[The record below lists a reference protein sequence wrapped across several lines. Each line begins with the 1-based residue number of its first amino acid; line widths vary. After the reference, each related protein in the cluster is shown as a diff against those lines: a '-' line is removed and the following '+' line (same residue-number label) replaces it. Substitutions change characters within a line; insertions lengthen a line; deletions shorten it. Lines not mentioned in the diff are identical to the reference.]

1 MGMIRYFNG
10 HSYIIVRS
18 AVSICMPSH
27 DQNQPLHE
35 IAVQTD
41 KVDITS
47 VVLARPSVKEN
58 RVSVSVFA
66 AFHEIGRHLFYE
78 GNTHKGI

>member
-10 HSYIIVRS
+10 LSTIIVCS
-18 AVSICMPSH
+18 AVSIYMPSH
-27 DQNQPLHE
+27 DQDQPLHE
-35 IAVQTD
+35 TSVQTD
-41 KVDITS
+41 RMDTIS
-47 VVLARPSVKEN
+47 VVLVRSSVKEN

-78 GNTHKGI
+78 GNTHNGI